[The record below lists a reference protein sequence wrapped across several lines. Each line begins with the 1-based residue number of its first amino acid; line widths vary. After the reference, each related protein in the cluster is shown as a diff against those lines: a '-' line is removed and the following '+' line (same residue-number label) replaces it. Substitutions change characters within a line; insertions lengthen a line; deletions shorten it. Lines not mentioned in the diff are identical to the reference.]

1 MLEHFTV
8 DESETIVVHPSS
20 LLESV
25 TSLFVA
31 KGASQKDAR
40 IGAEVLVDADV
51 RGVDT
56 HGVSN
61 MLRRYLGLIDEGFV
75 NPRPNWKI
83 VHETSGTATVD
94 CDQGLGIVVLPQ
106 LMDIAVEKAANT
118 GTATILAG
126 NGRHA
131 GMLAYHAMQA
141 LKHDMIGYAVT
152 AGGQIM
158 VPTFGG
164 APRLGTN
171 PHSWA
176 VPAATRPPFVLDV
189 SSTVVAANKID
200 LLRRHQTN
208 VLPGWVADE
217 KGQPIEQPQL
227 PPDFTWLL
235 PLGST
240 RVNGSQK
247 GYGLGAIAQIL
258 TGVLFSGDFGDYGKG
273 RMNHMLTATNIAAF
287 TDVGDFKARMDEFLE
302 YLEETPP
309 VPGAERVVYPGL
321 LEHEESVNR
330 AEGVPLHREVVA
342 WLNGTLE
349 AAGLDSVATDR

>member
-1 MLEHFTV
+1 MLEHFHV
-8 DESETIVVHPSS
+8 DEAETVKVHPSE
-20 LLESV
+20 LLDSV
-25 TSLFVA
+25 TQLLVA
-31 KGASQKDAR
+31 SGTTRKDAA
-40 IGAEVLVDADV
+40 IAAEVLVSADV

-61 MLRRYLGLIDEGFV
+61 MLRRYLALMAEGFV
-75 NPRPNWKI
+75 NPKPEWKI
-83 VHETSGTATVD
+83 INETEGTATVD
-94 CDQGLGIVVLPQ
+94 CDRGLGIVVLPQ
-106 LMDIAVEKAANT
+106 LMDIAVEKARKT

-131 GMLAYHAMQA
+131 GMLAYHPMLA
-141 LKHDMIGYAVT
+141 LEHDMIGYAAT
-152 AGGQIM
+152 AGGTIL

-164 APRLGTN
+164 EPRLGTN

-217 KGQPIEQPQL
+217 TGLPIEEPQL

-258 TGVLFSGDFGDYGKG
+258 TGVLFNGDFGDYGKG
-273 RMNHMLTATNIAAF
+273 RMSHILTATDIAAF
-287 TDVGDFKARMDEFLE
+287 SDVSEFKSRMDTFLD
-302 YLEETPP
+302 YLTATTPM
-309 VPGAERVVYPGL
+309 PGAERVVYPGL
-321 LEHEESVNR
+321 LEHEESVIR
-330 AEGVPLHREVVA
+330 ANAVPLHIEVVT
-342 WLNGTLE
+342 WLNGALE
-349 AAGLDSVATDR
+349 DAGLDHVAVI